1 MTDQAL
7 TIARALELA
16 QRIDSDS
23 ARLDAELLLC
33 HVLSKPRSYLF
44 TWPERVLDPTDAAQF
59 KALLTR
65 RITGEPVAHLTGTRE
80 FWTLQLEVSPDTL
93 IPRPDT
99 ETLVEAALA
108 TLPDGNYRVADLGTG
123 TGAIALALA
132 SERSGWQIYATD
144 RVASAVALASRNR
157 DRHQLANVQVLE
169 GSWCEPLEG
178 QFDLIV
184 SNPPYIDERD
194 PHLSQGDVRFEPAS
208 ALVAPDQGLADIRL
222 IASQSRDKL
231 VKGGWLILEHGF
243 TQAQAVS
250 DILARL
256 GYVNIETLHHLG
268 GQPRVT
274 RGCWQPGA
282 KDKE

>member
-65 RITGEPVAHLTGTRE
+65 RIAGEPVAHLTGTRE

-132 SERSGWQIYATD
+132 SERPGWQIYATD
-144 RVASAVALASRNR
+144 RVPSAVALASRNR

-184 SNPPYIDERD
+184 SNPPYIDEKD

-256 GYVNIETLHHLG
+256 GYVNIETLHDLG
-268 GQPRVT
+268 GRPRVT
-274 RGCWQPGA
+274 RGCWQPGV

>member
-65 RITGEPVAHLTGTRE
+65 RIAGEPVAHLTGTRE

-108 TLPDGNYRVADLGTG
+108 ALPDGNYRVADLGTG
-123 TGAIALALA
+123 SGAIALALA

-144 RVASAVALASRNR
+144 RVRSAVALASRNR

-184 SNPPYIDERD
+184 SNPPYIDEKD

-256 GYVNIETLHHLG
+256 GYVNIETLHDLG

-274 RGCWQPGA
+274 RGCWQPGG